1 MKRDHPSAE
10 WLAEQIADAIAPEIG
25 QQPCPRQVGQLA
37 KAVLDRLS
45 RRCGGAYIYIP
56 SAIATRQA
64 AIRADFNGRNAAE
77 IAARHGVSERWVRQL
92 TKQASSEPKIVNDCP

>member
-25 QQPCPRQVGQLA
+25 PQPCPRQVGQLA

-45 RRCGGAYIYIP
+45 SRCGGSYIYIP
-56 SAIATRQA
+56 AAIATRQA
-64 AIRADFNGRNAAE
+64 AIRSAFNGRNTAE
-77 IAARHGVSERWVRQL
+77 IAAQHGVSERWVRQL
-92 TKQASSEPKIVNDCP
+92 TRSGQQGKK

>member
-25 QQPCPRQVGQLA
+25 PRKVGQLA
-37 KAVLDRLS
+37 QAVLDRLS

-56 SAIATRQA
+56 SAIR
-64 AIRADFNGRNAAE
+64 RPCR
-77 IAARHGVSERWVRQL
+77 
-92 TKQASSEPKIVNDCP
+92 

>member
-37 KAVLDRLS
+37 RAVLDRLS
-45 RRCGGAYIYIP
+45 LRCGGSYIYIP

-77 IAARHGVSERWVRQL
+77 VAAKHGVSTRWVRRL
-92 TKQASSEPKIVNDCP
+92 TSKTGA